1 MTRVSGAA
9 RVDRCTKRL
18 LERLKPG
25 EIAVVDHPDID
36 ELAAE
41 ALVRARALAV
51 LDCGEAATGRYPAP
65 GPGRLLKAGLV
76 VVDRLGPGFLER
88 VKEGDRLVV
97 EGPEIFREGQFL
109 GRGRLLDQGLLREI
123 LDRSNRSMPEHLD
136 RFFRNTL
143 KRAEAEIRAV
153 LEGPPEIRLRTPIRG
168 RHVLIVV
175 RGRAYRED
183 LRAILPYVRE
193 ERPVLL
199 AVDGGADALAEQGL
213 KPQVILGDMDSVSD
227 SALRS
232 GAELIVHAYTDGSA
246 PGLGRL
252 RAMGLEAQCLP
263 CPGTS
268 EDAALLLAYQQGA
281 RLIVVVGAHSDF
293 LDFQEKGRR
302 GMGSTLLVRMKVGPI
317 LVDAKGV
324 SQLYQGRVKGR
335 HLAEMLLAAAVPL
348 VALGASA
355 PALQNLVRLM
365 LLRARLALGF

>member
-9 RVDRCTKRL
+9 RVDRSTKRL

-51 LDCGEAATGRYPAP
+51 LDCGEAATGRYPAR
-65 GPGRLLKAGLV
+65 GPGRLLNGGLV

-88 VKEGDRLVV
+88 VKDGDWLEVRGSAV
-97 EGPEIFREGQFL
+97 FRGRQFL
-109 GRGRLLDQGLLREI
+109 GRGRLLDDHLLRGI
-123 LDRSNRSMPEHLD
+123 LDQSAKSMPEHLD

-143 KRAEAEIRAV
+143 ERAEAEIRAV
-153 LEGPPEIRLRTPIRG
+153 LDGPPEIALRTPIRG
-168 RHVLIVV
+168 RQVLVVV

-193 ERPVLL
+193 EKPVLL
-199 AVDGGADALAEQGL
+199 AVDGGADALMEHGL
-213 KPQVILGDMDSVSD
+213 GPQVILGDMDSVSD
-227 SALRS
+227 MALRS
-232 GAELIVHAYTDGSA
+232 GAELIVHAYTDGCA

-335 HLAEMLLAAAVPL
+335 HLLEMVLAAALPL
-348 VALGASA
+348 AALGASA
-355 PALQNLVRLM
+355 PAFQNLVRLV
-365 LLRARLALGF
+365 LLRARLTLGF